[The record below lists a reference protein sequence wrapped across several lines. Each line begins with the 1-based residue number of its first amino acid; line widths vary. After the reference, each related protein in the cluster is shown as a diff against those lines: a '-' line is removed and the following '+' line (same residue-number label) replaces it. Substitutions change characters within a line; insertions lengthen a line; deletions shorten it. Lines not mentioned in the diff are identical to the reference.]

1 MPEKEYLEVDRK
13 LHVYIRIWLRETNT
27 RAKECFLVLSF
38 TIKRLL
44 TSINFHNSMVGNHF
58 LHLLAM
64 DFF

>member
-44 TSINFHNSMVGNHF
+44 TSIYFHNDRSCSLIVSIPVV
-58 LHLLAM
+58 
-64 DFF
+64 